1 MQVIEIVRTL
11 RAVRRFAAQPI
22 PAAVLQDLLEVARW
36 TGSAKNTQP
45 WEVVVVTD
53 RQRLVQLA
61 GCGQYAEHLTG
72 APLAIA
78 LVMHHATQAFDAG
91 RLAQNIMVAAWTH
104 GVGSCIA
111 SLFPDENERQA
122 KALLGVPTERSMQT
136 AISLG
141 YPADAAALRLRSA
154 PPGTRATVPT
164 GRKALDELVS
174 WERYGRHAR
183 S

>member
-1 MQVIEIVRTL
+1 MALVLRQAALMIGVGLAAGLIVTL
-11 RAVRRFAAQPI
+11 IAAESLSKI
-22 PAAVLQDLLEVARW
+22 LYGIATHDWVSFIA
-36 TGSAKNTQP
+36 
-45 WEVVVVTD
+45 
-53 RQRLVQLA
+53 
-61 GCGQYAEHLTG
+61 

-78 LVMHHATQAFDAG
+78 LVMNHATQAFDAG
-91 RLAQNIMVAAWTH
+91 RLAQNIMVAAWAH